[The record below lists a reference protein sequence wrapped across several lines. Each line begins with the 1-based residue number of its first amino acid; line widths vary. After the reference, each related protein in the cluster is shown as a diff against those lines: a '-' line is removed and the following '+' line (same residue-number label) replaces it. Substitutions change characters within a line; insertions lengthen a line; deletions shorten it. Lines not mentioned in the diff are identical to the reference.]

1 MREALQALLA
11 LQEIDRD
18 IFRVQAELKRL
29 PLERQGKKA
38 ELDKRT
44 ARLAEVK
51 NESLKLRVRIKEL
64 EDQTTVQRQRMRK
77 LENEAN
83 NSRADMALV
92 VAYQHEIR
100 TLKRDVGTAEEEGL
114 QWMEKVEAL
123 NAQSAEL
130 AAQIEKEQKTF
141 DEFSANVE
149 REYGDA
155 KKRLA
160 ELSKARSTLSSSEI
174 PPEKVA
180 IYNRLLAARS
190 GVALA
195 QLQGRVCQGCYME
208 VPQNL
213 YVRVQRGTELVQCP
227 SCDRILHQPA

>member
-1 MREALQALLA
+1 M
-11 LQEIDRD
+11 QE
-18 IFRVQAELKRL
+18 ELKRL

-38 ELDKRT
+38 ELDKKN
-44 ARLAEVK
+44 ARLTELK
-51 NESLKLRVRIKEL
+51 NEALKVRVRIKEI
-64 EDQTTVQRQRMRK
+64 EDQTTTQRQRVRK
-77 LENEAN
+77 VETEAS
-83 NSRADMALV
+83 NSRQDMALL

-100 TLKRDVGTAEEEGL
+100 TLKRDIGTAEEEGL
-114 QWMEKVEAL
+114 QWMEKVESL
-123 NAQSAEL
+123 TTQSAEL
-130 AAQIEKEQKTF
+130 SAQLEKEQKTF

-149 REYGDA
+149 REVGDA

-160 ELSKARSTLSSSEI
+160 ELSKARAARMSSDI
-174 PPEKVA
+174 PPEKLA
-180 IYNRLLAARS
+180 LYNRLLTARS

-227 SCDRILHQPA
+227 SCDRILHLPL